1 MKPGTRWPAAPAW
14 SDLFVFTPPRRLNNF
29 SAPQILVLF
38 FVLALVAII
47 PILTHQL
54 PPLEDYVNHLAR
66 MHVIATRGHDANLSR
81 FYEIDWQIV
90 PNLMMDL
97 IVPVLARVMSVY
109 AA

>member
-1 MKPGTRWPAAPAW
+1 MKPGTGRPSTPPW
-14 SDLFVFTPPRRLNNF
+14 SDLFIFTPPRRLNNF

-66 MHVIATRGHDANLSR
+66 MHVIATSGHASN
-81 FYEIDWQIV
+81 
-90 PNLMMDL
+90 
-97 IVPVLARVMSVY
+97 
-109 AA
+109 AAIRPACG